1 MVLKAEGLLHQVS
14 LVQLSQ
20 LQMLPMEGKRDNFNY
35 GVS

>member
-20 LQMLPMEGKRDNFNY
+20 LQMLSMQGKRDNFNY
-35 GVS
+35 GAS